1 MLIDRLMW
9 DPQNVN
15 HIARHKVTLQEVE
28 EVCAGQLVTRRS
40 YANRLLVV
48 GPTTEGRILLVVLEP
63 VSDKVYYVVT
73 VRPASRR
80 ERRWRKEELQ

>member
-9 DPQNVN
+9 DPQNVS
-15 HIARHKVTLQEVE
+15 HIARHIVTLQEVE
-28 EVCAGQLVTRRS
+28 EVCAGPFVTRRS

-48 GPTTEGRILLVVLEP
+48 GPTTEGRVLLVVLEP

-80 ERRWRKEELQ
+80 ERRWRMEELQ